1 VARADAWQARQP
13 RSAQRQALPWR
24 TAAEI
29 IDWSIPCPSIFERK
43 KPLAEATCRRIAR
56 GIVRY
61 VLENPK
67 PFIVRTTQATT
78 WPQRRPST
86 SPLRRSR
93 RRQPELRRHAAHHEV
108 PRRRTGHPIDEP
120 LATVTANSFI
130 KRPGGSGPV

>member
-1 VARADAWQARQP
+1 VRLWRADDPQALLHDRAARRLP
-13 RSAQRQALPWR
+13 IVWPEPTHGKPDSPEVLSGKLLPWR

-67 PFIVRTTQATT
+67 PFIVPLRPTAGGATG
-78 WPQRRPST
+78 PSAST
-86 SPLRRSR
+86 SRCGR
-93 RRQPELRRHAAHHEV
+93 
-108 PRRRTGHPIDEP
+108 
-120 LATVTANSFI
+120 
-130 KRPGGSGPV
+130 